1 MNLLTPILSIVGA
14 LVGVWAIFKYIIIM
28 EMQLDATTFKTLYD
42 FSKNQKTFIAQ
53 EEFIIEAK
61 YPRIFKAFCFFKNCS
76 WFYINHGERL
86 LTAGWQSKESITIA
100 YCFRWKYK
108 KLKIYLTKHLKEIQ
122 LETIGVPVE
131 VITPYY
137 TDKIGSL
144 KYQNMTPILE
154 QKIWEDISQEAQ
166 EVFDGHRS
174 KSGAILYGPPGNGK
188 TSLIKFLALK
198 HKVPI
203 KIITFSP
210 DFSNHDLL
218 FMFSQ
223 ITSKCIVLFEDF
235 DNYFN
240 KRTCIIGGENKGIKF
255 TFDII
260 LNALDGV
267 YNTYEN
273 VFFIMTANDIDKI
286 DDALKNRPSRFK
298 FLRKFDNPSF
308 ELRQKL
314 IPGWEAQLEGLNLDQ
329 IMRIKE
335 FKSTGNNLNDC
346 LSKIE
351 KEVNKEALKAKIQA
365 LAFEQYEKRMIEQK
379 PGTEAGDWAAAENS
393 IS

>member
-1 MNLLTPILSIVGA
+1 MNLLAPILSVF
-14 LVGVWAIFKYIIIM
+14 GVLFGIWATLKYVVVM

-42 FSKNQKTFIAQ
+42 FSKKQKVFIAQ

-61 YPRIFKAFCFFKNCS
+61 YPRIFKAFCFFKNCP

-100 YCFRWKYK
+100 YCLRWKYK
-108 KLKIYLTKHLKEIQ
+108 RLKVCLIKDLKE
-122 LETIGVPVE
+122 LELSTIGIPVE

-144 KYQNMTPILE
+144 KYQNIVPILE
-154 QKIWEDISQEAQ
+154 NKLWEDIAQEAE
-166 EVFDGHRS
+166 EVFDGKRA

-198 HKVPI
+198 HKVPL

-223 ITSKCIVLFEDF
+223 ITSRCIVLFEDF
-235 DNYFN
+235 DNYFDQ
-240 KRTCIIGGENKGIKF
+240 RTCIIGGNKNIKF

-267 YNTYEN
+267 YNTYEH
-273 VFFIMTANDIDKI
+273 VFFIMTANDIEKI
-286 DDALKNRPSRFK
+286 DNALKNRPSRFK
-298 FLRKFDNPSF
+298 FLRKFDNPSY
-308 ELRQKL
+308 ELRQNL
-314 IPGWEAQLEGLNLDQ
+314 IPGWETQLEGLNLDQ

-335 FKSTGNNLNDC
+335 FKIAGNNLNDC

-351 KEVNKEALKAKIQA
+351 KEVNKEALKAKIQV
-365 LAFEQYEKRMIEQK
+365 LAFEQYEKRMLEQT
-379 PGTEAGDWAAAENS
+379 PGTETDDWTAAENMVN
-393 IS
+393 